1 MQSKISQIKIIQI
14 TKKKLKLFMLS
25 KPYNKPSQESG
36 KNSKIKKN
44 NFYKIIHK
52 LVSLSKHPEILTE
65 I

>member
-1 MQSKISQIKIIQI
+1 
-14 TKKKLKLFMLS
+14 MLN
-25 KPYNKPSQESG
+25 KPYNKPSKESK

-52 LVSLSKHPEILTE
+52 LVSLPKHPEILTE